1 MKLRR
6 AAKVPSQIERSSI
19 VKHMLSESNLL
30 DRVFQAL
37 SDPTRR
43 AIVERLVEQPMT
55 VSAIAAPFP
64 MSLPAVMQHLAVLET
79 AGLVRSY
86 KEGRVRT
93 CMIDP
98 VAMRLVEHWV
108 DDRRRDRRRPFDRI
122 DEYLVAAD

>member
-1 MKLRR
+1 
-6 AAKVPSQIERSSI
+6 
-19 VKHMLSESNLL
+19 MLSESNLL